1 MAGFVIDATQAGEVI
16 TYVAPG
22 FLAQLGYRAR
32 YPAPERSAG
41 QVLIISVVISLPL
54 VALADWLVSGSHK
67 PTRLGYVALL
77 TAGAF
82 ALGYL
87 LALLRGR
94 KFSRWAL
101 AWLDYRIEPE
111 GTIYAQTLKHMSPA
125 APVLIELKDGRRVS
139 GTPRNGPESPNDGIN
154 ELYLTHP
161 EAQDKD
167 GSWYSSAPTSSC
179 RSGRYRRSCSPRTL
193 PAPRRHPQL
202 PGRLPGDAASD
213 QTEPTASGEAAPRLA
228 QEDAAE
234 RLPAAA
240 PAAIPDPSPADGRA
254 RRGRCATRPWPCTA
268 RAGST
273 AIPDCT

>member
-1 MAGFVIDATQAGEVI
+1 MAGLVLDATQVGEVV

-82 ALGYL
+82 ALGYGV
-87 LALLRGR
+87 ALLRGR
-94 KFSRWAL
+94 KFATWAL
-101 AWLDYRIEPE
+101 AWLDYRIQPE

-125 APVLIELKDGRRVS
+125 APVLIELKDGRRIS
-139 GTPRNGPESPNDGIN
+139 GTPRNGPESPDDGIN

-167 GSWYSSAPTSSC
+167 GKWYSVGPGVIVPLGEVSTIVLSEDPTGAPTAPPA
-179 RSGRYRRSCSPRTL
+179 GR
-193 PAPRRHPQL
+193 PAPW
-202 PGRLPGDAASD
+202 
-213 QTEPTASGEAAPRLA
+213 
-228 QEDAAE
+228 
-234 RLPAAA
+234 
-240 PAAIPDPSPADGRA
+240 GRA
-254 RRGRCATRPWPCTA
+254 LRADATD
-268 RAGST
+268 S
-273 AIPDCT
+273 